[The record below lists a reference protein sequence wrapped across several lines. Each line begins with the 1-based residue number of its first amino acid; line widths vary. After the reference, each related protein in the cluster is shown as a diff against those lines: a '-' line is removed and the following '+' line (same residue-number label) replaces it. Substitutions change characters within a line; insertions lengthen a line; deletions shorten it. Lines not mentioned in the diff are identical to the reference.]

1 MENNTENMAP
11 TQAAPEAAPKQGGN
25 TIFKWLF
32 LGLLGLF
39 LIAGGIGVGMYMSDN
54 KKQDE
59 DKITPTVAIKR
70 PSATVTQ
77 AAPSVA
83 PTEAEEEEKTTESE
97 QEQATAAIKAAF
109 AAKFDK
115 QPSEITIEISR
126 YEPGFAQGGVSFA
139 GEIAGGWFLAAEVG
153 GTWVI
158 ADDGNGTITCE
169 KIEPYNFPV
178 SMVSECWSD
187 ASQEIIYR

>member
-11 TQAAPEAAPKQGGN
+11 VQVAPEAAPKQGGN
-25 TIFKWLF
+25 SIFKVLF
-32 LGLLGLF
+32 FGLLGLF
-39 LIAGGIGVGMYMSDN
+39 LIAGGFGLGMYMSDN

-59 DKITPTVAIKR
+59 DKATPTVAMKR

-83 PTEAEEEEKTTESE
+83 PTEAEKETTTQSE
-97 QEQATAAIKAAF
+97 QEQAKAAIKAAF

-115 QPSEITIEISR
+115 QPDEITIEISR

-139 GEIAGGWFLAAEVG
+139 GEIGGGWFLAAEVG